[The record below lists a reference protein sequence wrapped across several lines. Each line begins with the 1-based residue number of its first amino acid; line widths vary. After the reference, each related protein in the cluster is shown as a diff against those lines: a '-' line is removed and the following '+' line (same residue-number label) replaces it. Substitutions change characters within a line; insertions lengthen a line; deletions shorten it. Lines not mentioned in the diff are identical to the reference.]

1 MTVARLAWVAFLAL
15 ACGEPVAVL
24 HESTTGFGEASSTA
38 EDHDPGPPPPSC
50 DVAGQGGR
58 LAWSHAQEALP
69 GEITALATTPDG
81 AVVIAG
87 TVQDHHTDAYVQVR
101 GPTGA
106 LVWSDLYAGVHDLD
120 DAPLGVAVDDEGFI
134 HVLATETI
142 SEIVTGDYAD
152 VVDRLIVLRYAPDGS
167 HVWRLERPPVGAD
180 SPTRA
185 YGRIGGFAD
194 TTVLLEFTGH
204 GSNTFGYASLTLDRF
219 GNIRAAVPLEIP
231 ATTNSR
237 HAIGP
242 DGSYCFAGGTYHD
255 GEDAVWLGCF
265 ATDGVELWSR
275 HDAGSDRVDALVI
288 GRARE
293 VYLARYDYTSMT
305 HWLRRHEPDGT
316 PTWDHQLPPLVGPVD
331 AALRCD
337 GSLLIVGAVDASTH
351 DTPEVA
357 PWVARFDTR
366 GALLWSFQADFESPE
381 HTAYGSRIVATP
393 QGDAAIIADY
403 LVDHGNY
410 SDWSTWLAYVTD

>member
-1 MTVARLAWVAFLAL
+1 MTVARLAWVALLAL
-15 ACGEPVAVL
+15 ACGEPVAAL
-24 HESTTGFGEASSTA
+24 HESTTGFGEASSTTA
-38 EDHDPGPPPPSC
+38 TGALPEDHDPGPPPSC

-69 GEITALATTPDG
+69 GKITALATTPDG
-81 AVVIAG
+81 AVVIVG

-101 GPTGA
+101 DPTGA

-120 DAPLGVAVDDEGFI
+120 DAPLGVTVDDEGFI
-134 HVLATETI
+134 HILATETI
-142 SEIVTGDYAD
+142 SEIVTGDYPD
-152 VVDRLIVLRYAPDGS
+152 IVDRLIVLRYAPDGA
-167 HVWRLERPPVGAD
+167 HVWRLERPPVGPD
-180 SPTRA
+180 SLTRA

-194 TTVLLEFTGH
+194 TTVLLEGTGH
-204 GSNTFGYASLTLDRF
+204 GSNTFRYASLTLDRF
-219 GNIRAAVPLEIP
+219 GNIRTAVPLEIP

-265 ATDGVELWSR
+265 AADGAELWSR

-293 VYLARYDYTSMT
+293 VYLARYDN
-305 HWLRRHEPDGT
+305 
-316 PTWDHQLPPLVGPVD
+316 
-331 AALRCD
+331 
-337 GSLLIVGAVDASTH
+337 
-351 DTPEVA
+351 
-357 PWVARFDTR
+357 R